1 MSRADL
7 NKYMPIPETDSQTQL
22 QNFKVFPKHV
32 GVWEGNWIRLDAN
45 GKELERF
52 TGLLTK
58 KIVDNQWVQTNT
70 YQFADGRS
78 VTQNFVGLVAGEGII
93 KFESSDPPFC
103 NYTLIAEE
111 HGDSLIISKVW
122 DKATGVLLGLETIN
136 LSDENTCVRTSQG
149 FTEEGKFR
157 GVMVINERRVG

>member
-1 MSRADL
+1 MS
-7 NKYMPIPETDSQTQL
+7 ISETDPQIL
-22 QNFKVFPKHV
+22 LENFNVFPKHV

-52 TGLLTK
+52 TGVLEK

-78 VTQNFVGLVAGEGII
+78 VTQNFVGLVAGESII
-93 KFESSDPPFC
+93 RLESSDPPFC

-111 HGDSLIISKVW
+111 HGDSLIIVRVW
-122 DKATGVLLGLETIN
+122 DKATGVLLSLETIN
-136 LSDENTCVRTSQG
+136 LSDDNTYVRTSQG
-149 FTEEGKFR
+149 FTAEGKFR
-157 GVMVINERRVG
+157 GVMVITEHRVG

>member
-1 MSRADL
+1 MSTADL
-7 NKYMPIPETDSQTQL
+7 NKYMPIPEIDSQTQL
-22 QNFKVFPKHV
+22 ENFKVFPKHV
-32 GVWEGNWIRLDAN
+32 GVWEGSWIRLDAN

-70 YQFADGRS
+70 YQFVDGRS
-78 VTQNFVGLVAGEGII
+78 VTQNFVGLVAGEGIL

-111 HGDSLIISKVW
+111 HGDSLIIFRVW
-122 DKATGVLLGLETIN
+122 DKATGMLLGLETIN
-136 LSDENTCVRTSQG
+136 LSDDNTCVRTSQG